1 MMMKKYLRVVSG
13 ILFLS
18 SLLMVNASYAIDEG
32 FEYQKISPPV
42 PTSTTDKVEVVE
54 MFWYGCPHCY
64 HFEPLLQKWL
74 KDKPKNVKF
83 VRVPA
88 VFRKSWEIHAQVYY
102 TEEALGLTE
111 KLHQA
116 FFDAIHKQ
124 RKRMNTRQEIRDFF
138 IAHGVKGAVFDKA
151 FDSFI
156 VKSKVLQAIRLS
168 RAYGITGVP
177 SMIVDG
183 KYRTAAK
190 MASIN
195 DARGPS
201 HENMLKVVDQ
211 LIMKESKNLPSGK
224 K

>member
-1 MMMKKYLRVVSG
+1 MMKNMLRVVTG
-13 ILFLS
+13 ILLFS
-18 SLLMVNASYAIDEG
+18 TLLMTQASYAIDEG

-42 PTSTTDKVEVVE
+42 PTSTSDKVEVVE

-74 KDKPKNVKF
+74 KNKPKNVKF
-83 VRVPA
+83 IRVPA
-88 VFRKSWEIHAQVYY
+88 VFRKNWEIHAQVYY

-116 FFDAIHKQ
+116 FFDAIHKE
-124 RKRMNTRQEIRDFF
+124 RKRMNTRKEIRDFF
-138 IAHGVKGAVFDKA
+138 IAHGVKGAVFDKT

-156 VKSKVLQAIRLS
+156 VKSRVVQAVRLS

-183 KYRTAAK
+183 KYRTDAK
-190 MASIN
+190 IASIN
-195 DARGPS
+195 DIHGPS

-211 LIMKESKNLPSGK
+211 LIVKESKLLPAVK